1 MVSLLTSLLCFDFL
15 VFIWVFMI
23 DKFIKSWKRQKLEIE
38 ENLKTK
44 QDTVSLF

>member
-1 MVSLLTSLLCFDFL
+1 
-15 VFIWVFMI
+15 MI